1 MDSRLADPQ
10 VESRGLDRGRLS
22 HVRRRCNCLHSGDDH
37 PQVFLLHEAP
47 GEPLLG
53 FTELLGLCGEDR
65 LRLAR
70 KCGARASVRPGTRQT
85 AEPFYFRLFVH
96 AGALR
101 PCTLRYMLGSK
112 AHAKKFQLQ
121 RKALPSVICP
131 DSKTPYVRNIPEI
144 IKRSLI

>member
-101 PCTLRYMLGSK
+101 PCTLRVHAGEQSACEEIPAAAEGASLGDLPR
-112 AHAKKFQLQ
+112 LQ
-121 RKALPSVICP
+121 NPLCKEY
-131 DSKTPYVRNIPEI
+131 T
-144 IKRSLI
+144 